1 MSGEPDIDGMIR
13 GNILRWAGHIL
24 RKHVKRIPKKLY
36 ESHIS
41 LLKLYNRRN
50 ETNRETKSKVER

>member
-24 RKHVKRIPKKLY
+24 RKHVKRIPKKCY
-36 ESHIS
+36 ESHIN
-41 LLKLYNRRN
+41 LLKLYNRWN
-50 ETNRETKSKVER
+50 ETHMKTKSKVDR